1 MAEELKT
8 VESKKVSLIGNK
20 SEGYN
25 YKYTSLG
32 DLVIAGV
39 ELPPMRVATLVDGE
53 QNPIIVD
60 GKPIEYIE
68 ALRQF
73 ADGNGNI
80 REEWIRGARI
90 VIPTG
95 NKMNE
100 AQAYGSALTYARRYT
115 ALTVLGLACEDD
127 SKIEVHSKEES
138 EEQQLANI
146 TKELKELYAKA
157 GGKDFD
163 KWCEDCGGL
172 SIKNYMAMK
181 KSVVKQLNEIAEK
194 GGKK

>member
-39 ELPPMRVATLVDGE
+39 ELPPMRVAVLVDGE
-53 QNPIIVD
+53 QTPVLAN
-60 GKPIEYIE
+60 GQPIEYIE
-68 ALRQF
+68 ALV
-73 ADGNGNI
+73 DK
-80 REEWIRGARI
+80 EWIRGARI